1 MANLNGNIMNL
12 AKLSHNELMARCAW
26 CHQHMHEDQE
36 CFGAGARVRP
46 VAKTQLAGK
55 EGTLLPMQLS
65 TGREIIVVV
74 PAAASEARVAGHDI
88 YFQTCSEE
96 CCKQLAAALRAE
108 LLAGN

>member
-1 MANLNGNIMNL
+1 MP
-12 AKLSHNELMARCAW
+12 
-26 CHQHMHEDQE
+26 EDQE

-46 VAKTQLAGK
+46 AAKALLAGK

-88 YFQTCSEE
+88 YFQTCSED
-96 CCKQLAAALRAE
+96 CCKLLTAALRAE
-108 LLAGN
+108 LLASN

>member
-1 MANLNGNIMNL
+1 MNL
-12 AKLSHNELMARCAW
+12 ANLSQNELMVRCAW
-26 CHQHMHEDQE
+26 CHQHMSEDQE

-46 VAKTQLAGK
+46 VAKELFAGN
-55 EGTLLPMQLS
+55 EGKLLPMQLS

-74 PAAASEARVAGHDI
+74 PAAASEARVDGHDI

-96 CCKQLAAALRAE
+96 CCKNLTDSLRAE